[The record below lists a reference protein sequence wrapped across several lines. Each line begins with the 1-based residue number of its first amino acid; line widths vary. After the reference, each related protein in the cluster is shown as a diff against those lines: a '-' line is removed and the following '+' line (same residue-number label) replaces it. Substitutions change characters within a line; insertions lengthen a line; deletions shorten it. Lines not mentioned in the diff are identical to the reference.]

1 MSSSFTYVVII
12 AIVAVACFIGGIVFC
27 ASLDQDDMGFVNVP
41 AFDSG
46 WVSPN
51 INDETV
57 IAHGLGTTEVLVFI
71 TGKDTDLNTVHQFR
85 YGGDCT
91 MAPHYRG
98 VAWYNMNSTHISL
111 WTYRDE
117 DRWDYVRVQ
126 MWYIQE

>member
-1 MSSSFTYVVII
+1 MSRSFTYVVII
-12 AIVAVACFIGGIVFC
+12 AILVVASFFGGIFVYRY
-27 ASLDQDDMGFVNVP
+27 LEQGFVNTP

-71 TGKDTDLNTVHQFR
+71 TGKDTDLNTIHQFR

-98 VAWYNMNSTHISL
+98 VAWYKMNNTHISL

-126 MWYIQE
+126 IWKIAK